1 MFQEFGLSPGETA
14 KENQELLSNNTEWH
28 LLDNAEQVE
37 ALKEAAGSTREFGL
51 SKVGQWP
58 LPLFLSKVGDDP
70 SPFFFS
76 RE

>member
-1 MFQEFGLSPGETA
+1 MFQEFGLSPGEMA
-14 KENQELLSNNTEWH
+14 KETQELLSNNTEWH

-51 SKVGQWP
+51 SKVG
-58 LPLFLSKVGDDP
+58 DDP

>member
-14 KENQELLSNNTEWH
+14 KETQELLSNNTEWH

-70 SPFFFS
+70 SPFS
-76 RE
+76 